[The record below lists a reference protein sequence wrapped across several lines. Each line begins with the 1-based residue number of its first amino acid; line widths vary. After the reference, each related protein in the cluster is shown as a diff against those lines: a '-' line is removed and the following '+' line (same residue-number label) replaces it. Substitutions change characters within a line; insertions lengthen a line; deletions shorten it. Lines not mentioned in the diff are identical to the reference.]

1 MLCGRLA
8 LKTVRFFGKFLG
20 LYADYY
26 VFEVRAK
33 AGPAKDEEAEKKL
46 AEGGSWT
53 RGPYDGHGKR
63 TATVQLTAALV
74 MVSFAAHF

>member
-1 MLCGRLA
+1 MTLCCRLA

-46 AEGGSWT
+46 AEGGS
-53 RGPYDGHGKR
+53 RSCVGARAQRQGRYASESPLL
-63 TATVQLTAALV
+63 ATPP
-74 MVSFAAHF
+74 